1 MTRFLKIQGIVFA
14 FLTLCVVLGWS
25 QVQTVSDQTQIIVAS
40 ILILFLGVPHGALDA
55 VLAEKSF
62 NIKGYLN
69 WALFLVQYCLLAA
82 LIVVIAVYLPLVF
95 LVGFLVI
102 SVFHFSTDLTPNVP
116 FVSRLL
122 YGGAI
127 IFISA
132 VYYSDEMVRLFGLL
146 SGPDVAETII
156 YPIKSVAVPW
166 LVLLVGAALYQF
178 KSDVYVAVEMLAVAV
193 LALLVPPLV
202 SFTLYFC
209 FMHSVRH
216 IFRSVQITKQ
226 FSVAYHVKMVVL
238 PMAGVFFAV
247 LISWFLL
254 KDQSID
260 QRIIQIVFL
269 GLAALTVPHMVI
281 IERMKWDS
289 RVRGDMSNV

>member
-1 MTRFLKIQGIVFA
+1 MGVVSRPILSLGRAHCGYRVLFA
-14 FLTLCVVLGWS
+14 FGVSSRISGDFGLSFFDGSHAERAFCFEAPLWRGDYFCLCGL
-25 QVQTVSDQTQIIVAS
+25 
-40 ILILFLGVPHGALDA
+40 LFRRDG
-55 VLAEKSF
+55 
-62 NIKGYLN
+62 
-69 WALFLVQYCLLAA
+69 
-82 LIVVIAVYLPLVF
+82 
-95 LVGFLVI
+95 
-102 SVFHFSTDLTPNVP
+102 
-116 FVSRLL
+116 
-122 YGGAI
+122 
-127 IFISA
+127 SA
-132 VYYSDEMVRLFGLL
+132 VRIVERTGCGRDDHL
-146 SGPDVAETII
+146 SNKI
-156 YPIKSVAVPW
+156 S

-226 FSVAYHVKMVVL
+226 FSAAYHVKMVVL

>member
-1 MTRFLKIQGIVFA
+1 MTRFLKIQGVIFA
-14 FLTLCVVLGWS
+14 VLALCVVLGWS
-25 QVQTVSDQTQIIVAS
+25 QVQTVSDQTQIIIAS

-62 NIKGYLN
+62 NIKGYLD

-82 LIVVIAVYLPLVF
+82 LIVVIAFYLPLVF

-116 FVSRLL
+116 FISRLL

-127 IFISA
+127 IFVSA

-166 LVLLVGAALYQF
+166 LVLLVGAALHQF
-178 KSDVYVAVEMLAVAV
+178 KSDIHVAVEMLAVAV

-226 FSVAYHVKMVVL
+226 FDAAYHVKMVVL

-289 RVRGDMSNV
+289 RVRGDLNDV

>member
-1 MTRFLKIQGIVFA
+1 
-14 FLTLCVVLGWS
+14 
-25 QVQTVSDQTQIIVAS
+25 
-40 ILILFLGVPHGALDA
+40 
-55 VLAEKSF
+55 
-62 NIKGYLN
+62 
-69 WALFLVQYCLLAA
+69 
-82 LIVVIAVYLPLVF
+82 
-95 LVGFLVI
+95 
-102 SVFHFSTDLTPNVP
+102 
-116 FVSRLL
+116 
-122 YGGAI
+122 
-127 IFISA
+127 
-132 VYYSDEMVRLFGLL
+132 
-146 SGPDVAETII
+146 
-156 YPIKSVAVPW
+156 
-166 LVLLVGAALYQF
+166 
-178 KSDVYVAVEMLAVAV
+178 LAVAV

-289 RVRGDMSNV
+289 RVRGDMNNV